1 MSERNKIITMMML
14 ATFILLMVTLVLI
27 SESIAKIVNTVD
39 NVLIEENISSQ
50 AKCAELDGAH
60 LELIEDYGESES
72 KFISIVDNNW
82 SRNNNLIKGGFK

>member
-14 ATFILLMVTLVLI
+14 ATFILLMVALVLI

-50 AKCAELDGAH
+50 VQCAELDGAH

-82 SRNNNLIKGGFK
+82 SRNNNLIKGEFK